1 MALSLIN
8 SFNVGDNA
16 TLELG
21 GASYV
26 TTAVVGGI
34 TYVFVAGKGNAT
46 TASASSRSTPTAR

>member
-8 SFNVGDNA
+8 SFNVGDDA

-26 TTAVVGGI
+26 TTAVVGGT
-34 TYVFVAGKGNAT
+34 TYVFVSGKGNGDNGV
-46 TASASSRSTPTAR
+46 RSEEHTSEL